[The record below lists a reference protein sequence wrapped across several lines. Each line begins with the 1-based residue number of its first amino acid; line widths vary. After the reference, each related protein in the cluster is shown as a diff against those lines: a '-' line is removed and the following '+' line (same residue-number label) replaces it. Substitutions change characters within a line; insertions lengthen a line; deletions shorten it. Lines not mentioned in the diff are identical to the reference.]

1 MSQLIYGL
9 LYGTANIS
17 DNIALNSSTC
27 RMKVTGEDM
36 EESYH
41 LLEALPQQW
50 TGENE
55 ENHTL
60 ISCNS

>member
-9 LYGTANIS
+9 LYGIANIS

-27 RMKVTGEDM
+27 RMKVSGKDM

-41 LLEALPQQW
+41 LLETVPQQW
-50 TGENE
+50 PGVNE
-55 ENHTL
+55 ENHKL